1 MPSRRAQAAA
11 ADLRPLRP
19 CFAPSCSLLS
29 LSVLPASFLPVLR
42 ERATCAPFER
52 AGPRSTHMHMLFY
65 IHVAIDPAR
74 PQSTRTRYPTPH
86 TSHTM
91 TTSHIYIIRA
101 RGVTHGV
108 HTHTMAASNVRT
120 HVASLLHH
128 RTHIAHITTPTHH
141 TRPSRT
147 RPRRVPRPRASSR
160 RPVTHTHMSTCTH
173 TPRTARARFI
183 ARGVRH
189 SVHTH
194 THTLDTPSCSR
205 V

>member
-74 PQSTRTRYPTPH
+74 PQSTRTLSHTPHIPYHDHFTHIYHTGPGCHTWRSHTHDGSIQRTHTRRLSAPSPHTHCTHHHADTPH
-86 TSHTM
+86 TSQPHTSP
-91 TTSHIYIIRA
+91 TRA
-101 RGVTHGV
+101 PSACLVPSARNTHTHV
-108 HTHTMAASNVRT
+108 YMHTHTT
-120 HVASLLHH
+120 HSARPIH
-128 RTHIAHITTPTHH
+128 RTGCQT
-141 TRPSRT
+141 
-147 RPRRVPRPRASSR
+147 
-160 RPVTHTHMSTCTH
+160 
-173 TPRTARARFI
+173 
-183 ARGVRH
+183 
-189 SVHTH
+189 
-194 THTLDTPSCSR
+194 
-205 V
+205 